1 MVAFGSFAAR
11 PEPTPTTI
19 PEDSSFRKLF
29 TERRTGECCW
39 IWDERDLA
47 EMCCPSPIGNGKSRC
62 QHHYARVA
70 IKPSR
75 TKACQ
80 IVVTSTARL
89 AEQVPALFC
98 FSENPECAMRL
109 FLNIDIKTIPS
120 QDPAVR
126 ASIYAAPDLQAP
138 DEIREVKPSAALKDP
153 KKVAANIASRTL
165 KAQAA
170 PAEEKAKSLAK
181 AEQRYLKTALD
192 SVVGHVISIAFSV
205 DRIRSDGSMATGGV
219 SAGIAGNIEDE
230 RTLLDLLLRRM
241 ENALADGERPVLVGR
256 HLVGF
261 DLPHLTQRAIIL
273 GVKLP
278 VWWPRSVRPCS
289 TDALGPMLQWSP
301 SRDSWISLDALCS
314 ALGYGPLGDVDRS
327 KVYPLWLAGKLDR
340 IWDYSAGD
348 VRRVSE
354 GHRTFALA
362 YTELT
367 DEDLELM
374 HRNIDR
380 VAESE
385 RLIQH
390 AKIRSEVA

>member
-1 MVAFGSFAAR
+1 
-11 PEPTPTTI
+11 
-19 PEDSSFRKLF
+19 
-29 TERRTGECCW
+29 
-39 IWDERDLA
+39 
-47 EMCCPSPIGNGKSRC
+47 
-62 QHHYARVA
+62 
-70 IKPSR
+70 
-75 TKACQ
+75 
-80 IVVTSTARL
+80 
-89 AEQVPALFC
+89 
-98 FSENPECAMRL
+98 MRL

-126 ASIYAAPDLQAP
+126 ASIFAAPDLQAP
-138 DEIREVKPSAALKDP
+138 DKIGEVKPSAPLKDP
-153 KKVAANIASRTL
+153 EKVAANIASRTL
-165 KAQAA
+165 NAQGA
-170 PAEEKAKSLAK
+170 PAEEKAKSLAQ

-205 DRIRSDGSMATGGV
+205 DRIRSDGSIATGGV
-219 SAGIAGNIEDE
+219 SGGIAGNIEDE

-314 ALGYGPLGDVDRS
+314 ALGYGPLGNADRS

-362 YTELT
+362 YPELT

-374 HRNIDR
+374 HQNIDR
-380 VAESE
+380 VAEAE
-385 RLIQH
+385 RLIQD